1 MAVSSGS
8 VTTAGHTAA
17 ATLNSGAVVPPTGG
31 FFAPEYW
38 DPVFGNIYWQACTS
52 AAASQS
58 PARRV
63 SEAVSLGQPH
73 TPDLLIINPPKLFLS
88 NIFCTYKL
96 TEVDKSLQTE
106 VDRCLQ
112 GLAKVTNVKVLLEI
126 SSSQT
131 QSLFFSWDQAKE
143 CVRATGLQSVKFL

>member
-17 ATLNSGAVVPPTGG
+17 ATLHSAAVVPPTGG

-58 PARRV
+58 LAPRV
-63 SEAVSLGQPH
+63 SEAVSPGQPH
-73 TPDLLIINPPKLFLS
+73 TPDLLLINLPKLFLP
-88 NIFCTYKL
+88 NIFCNYKL
-96 TEVDKSLQTE
+96 TEVDKSSQTE
-106 VDRCLQ
+106 VGRCLQ
-112 GLAKVTNVKVLLEI
+112 GLAKMTNVKVLLEI
-126 SSSQT
+126 SSSKS
-131 QSLFFSWDQAKE
+131 QSLFIYS
-143 CVRATGLQSVKFL
+143 